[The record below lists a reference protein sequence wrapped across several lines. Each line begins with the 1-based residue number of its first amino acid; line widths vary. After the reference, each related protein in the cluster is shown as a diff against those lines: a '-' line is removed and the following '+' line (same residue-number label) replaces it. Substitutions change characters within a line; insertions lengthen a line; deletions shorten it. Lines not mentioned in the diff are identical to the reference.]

1 MRHGNGTTASRL
13 KRSTVRTGFV
23 LMMLVLVLTA
33 CGSKTPDSKPSVT
46 DVPFT
51 PEGVLDFQR
60 ADSTIITRIV
70 IELAE
75 SVEEQAQGLMYR
87 RSLPDRGGMLFVNG
101 AEEMKS
107 FWMKNTAIS
116 LDILFVDANGD
127 IVNIV
132 KNTAPFSEE
141 FILSTAPA
149 QYVVEVRSGFTDR
162 YGITEEDRISWRR
175 QSFDT
180 DTSS

>member
-1 MRHGNGTTASRL
+1 MRHGNSTTSARL
-13 KRSTVRTGFV
+13 NLLSGWTGLAL
-23 LMMLVLVLTA
+23 LMLAFALTA
-33 CGSKTPDSKPSVT
+33 CGSENPDSQPSVT

-60 ADSTIITRIV
+60 SDSTIITRIV

-87 RSLPDRGGMLFVNG
+87 RSLPDRGGMLFVNT

-116 LDILFVDANGD
+116 LDILFVDASGE

-175 QSFDT
+175 QSFET
-180 DTSS
+180 DTTS